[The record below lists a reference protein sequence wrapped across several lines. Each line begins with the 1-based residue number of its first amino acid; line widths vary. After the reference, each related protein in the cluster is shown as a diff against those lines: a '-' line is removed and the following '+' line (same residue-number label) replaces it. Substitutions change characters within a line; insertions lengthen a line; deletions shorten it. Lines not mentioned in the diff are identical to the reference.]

1 MADKE
6 VRLQEEVTEAVDR
19 HGKVDEEYESDEEG
33 GEFEADVEAR
43 CSDD

>member
-1 MADKE
+1 MGDKE
-6 VRLQEEVTEAVDR
+6 VSLQEAVTEAVDR
-19 HGKVDEEYESDEEG
+19 YEKVNEEYESDREG